1 MRKLLLALFTALLLP
16 VGASAQ
22 GPPPPPNP
30 QMNARREALQ
40 RQIVGRFMDH
50 VTRQLGL
57 DAATRTKLEQ
67 QMRASGE
74 QRGAL
79 ARSTADLRMKMMG
92 AVRDSTVRDS
102 DFNRMLSDLTT
113 LRQRE
118 EDLWKADQKALSR
131 ILTPRQQVQ
140 FVFMWLRFNEQVR
153 EMAMQRP
160 GMRPPR

>member
-1 MRKLLLALFTALLLP
+1 MRKLLLAVFAALLLP

-67 QMRASGE
+67 QMRA
-74 QRGAL
+74 
-79 ARSTADLRMKMMG
+79 ARPICA
-92 AVRDSTVRDS
+92 
-102 DFNRMLSDLTT
+102 
-113 LRQRE
+113 
-118 EDLWKADQKALSR
+118 
-131 ILTPRQQVQ
+131 
-140 FVFMWLRFNEQVR
+140 
-153 EMAMQRP
+153 
-160 GMRPPR
+160 